1 MALHKR
7 KQIEER
13 LGCSL
18 RAYLRSS
25 FLKNAVQR
33 EVARELGLDHATI
46 RYYIKKWDLP
56 WGPKAWRGKER
67 KEGKIKLKAM
77 PRTHKRKLLE
87 EWLGQPLRTYLKD
100 RFLERATQMEIA
112 RELGVDHSAI
122 RYYRKKWNLS
132 YDPKLA
138 GEKKMRTAK
147 IERNHLEVCIC
158 AICKYRFCEEARES
172 HKRGRCVMWCRSFK
186 GKITGSNLLRAKR

>member
-1 MALHKR
+1 MPLHKR

-18 RAYLRSS
+18 RAYLRAR

-33 EVARELGLDHATI
+33 EVARDLGLDHATV

-56 WGPKAWRGKER
+56 CGPKAWRGKER

-87 EWLGQPLRTYLKD
+87 EWLGQPLRTYLRA
-100 RFLERATQMEIA
+100 RFLKKATQMEVA

-132 YDPKLA
+132 YDPELA
-138 GEKKMRTAK
+138 GEKKRGKVKAW
-147 IERNHLEVCIC
+147 NHVRICIC
-158 AICKYRFCEEARES
+158 PYCRHGICQEGRETHYS
-172 HKRGRCVMWCRSFK
+172 GRCLVWCRSFEGRLTFK
-186 GKITGSNLLRAKR
+186 